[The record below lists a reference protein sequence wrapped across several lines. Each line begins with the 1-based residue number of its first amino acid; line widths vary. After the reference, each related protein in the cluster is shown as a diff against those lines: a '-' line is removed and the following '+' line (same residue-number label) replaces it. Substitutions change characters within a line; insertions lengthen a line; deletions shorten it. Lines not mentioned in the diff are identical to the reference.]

1 MTEEETE
8 EVSLSRQD
16 NTAIQRAAEI
26 QPWLGFTDKR
36 TDVFTLKFLAPQK
49 TGFSHIKSTFQN
61 FLTFVY
67 LYSMQ
72 LFSAD
77 PTIFSKKN

>member
-26 QPWLGFTDKR
+26 
-36 TDVFTLKFLAPQK
+36 AA
-49 TGFSHIKSTFQN
+49 I
-61 FLTFVY
+61 Y
-67 LYSMQ
+67 
-72 LFSAD
+72 
-77 PTIFSKKN
+77 